1 MRVSRAIKMLRKKT
15 ITDKNIL
22 MKLACLAIVSSVL
35 LSTNLKMKML
45 KEHAELLGDKEE
57 FFAFPWG
64 RLAFDMLMTSIKKK
78 DEISLSQNSI
88 ALKGF
93 PLAQQLVIVKAVP
106 SLTEVVQESC
116 SSSESDSDED
126 DVDRVASK
134 TKKKTLSPGHAHEVD
149 KKEEEYIP
157 QDPARPVDESVL
169 VWSDEVVDVKIAG
182 GVTKGN
188 VERMREKAKAAGKKK
203 AIPSKAKES
212 PVVMNDKTRIT
223 SIVNAILQPDLN
235 RIDGDISAVVASVK
249 EVSGCSVAYKAKVI
263 ATVEGMLKSFKTEI
277 MASRS
282 RVNTQS
288 PGESPKIY
296 SKALMTNKIL
306 GLLQC
311 KESTIQNSHNLV
323 LMSNLVP
330 SNQSTLWMVNAA
342 PTHLQ
347 LSNLRSDGNVEES
360 YQNHPSR
367 SAHSHTHEHHDPI
380 IPSFSLGLTQDLQAT
395 QHQDD
400 DDMGD
405 NEEHLGDKDNGDGLG
420 DTEETLL
427 CRKVSASGLS
437 HLNCLPTINVKLPFL
452 TMRGKDKLS
461 ATVRTP

>member
-15 ITDKNIL
+15 VTDKDIR

-149 KKEEEYIP
+149 KKEESPERQFLFTDILGFGEEYIP

-169 VWSDEVVDVKIAG
+169 VWSDEVVDVKIAYMLSYINANHVFTKNMFRG

-212 PVVMNDKTRIT
+212 PVVMNDETRIT

-249 EVSGCSVAYKAKVI
+249 EVSGCSVAYEAKVI
-263 ATVEGMLKSFKTEI
+263 ATIEGMLKSFKTEI

-282 RVNTQS
+282 R
-288 PGESPKIY
+288 
-296 SKALMTNKIL
+296 
-306 GLLQC
+306 
-311 KESTIQNSHNLV
+311 
-323 LMSNLVP
+323 
-330 SNQSTLWMVNAA
+330 VNAA

-380 IPSFSLGLTQDLQAT
+380 IPSFSLGFTQDLQAT
-395 QHQDD
+395 QHQDDD

>member
-1 MRVSRAIKMLRKKT
+1 
-15 ITDKNIL
+15 
-22 MKLACLAIVSSVL
+22 
-35 LSTNLKMKML
+35 
-45 KEHAELLGDKEE
+45 
-57 FFAFPWG
+57 
-64 RLAFDMLMTSIKKK
+64 
-78 DEISLSQNSI
+78 
-88 ALKGF
+88 
-93 PLAQQLVIVKAVP
+93 
-106 SLTEVVQESC
+106 
-116 SSSESDSDED
+116 
-126 DVDRVASK
+126 
-134 TKKKTLSPGHAHEVD
+134 
-149 KKEEEYIP
+149 
-157 QDPARPVDESVL
+157 
-169 VWSDEVVDVKIAG
+169 
-182 GVTKGN
+182 
-188 VERMREKAKAAGKKK
+188 
-203 AIPSKAKES
+203 
-212 PVVMNDKTRIT
+212 MNDETRIT

-235 RIDGDISAVVASVK
+235 RIDDDISAVVASVK
-249 EVSGCSVAYKAKVI
+249 EVSGCSVAYEAKVI

-323 LMSNLVP
+323 LMPNLVP

-380 IPSFSLGLTQDLQAT
+380 ILSFSLGLTQDLQAT

-405 NEEHLGDKDNGDGLG
+405 NEEHIGDKDNGDGLG